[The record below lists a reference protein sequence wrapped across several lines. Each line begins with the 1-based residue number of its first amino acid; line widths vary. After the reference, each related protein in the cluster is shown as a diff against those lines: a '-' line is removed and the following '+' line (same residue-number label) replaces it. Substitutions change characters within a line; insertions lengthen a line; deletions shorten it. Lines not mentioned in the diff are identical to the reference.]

1 VVIAGPARTLLPKS
15 LADDA
20 EHRVQ
25 EAMNDNELA
34 AD

>member
-1 VVIAGPARTLLPKS
+1 MVSAGPARTVLPKS
-15 LADDA
+15 LADAA